1 MLINNLELIA
11 PLVSSYNPE
20 LFYHMQIV
28 CRAKDYKDE
37 KVREGAIKTY
47 FIRDEEH
54 LRKIM
59 PEVILLW

>member
-28 CRAKDYKDE
+28 CRAKDHKDKMILNNYK
-37 KVREGAIKTY
+37 
-47 FIRDEEH
+47 
-54 LRKIM
+54 L
-59 PEVILLW
+59 